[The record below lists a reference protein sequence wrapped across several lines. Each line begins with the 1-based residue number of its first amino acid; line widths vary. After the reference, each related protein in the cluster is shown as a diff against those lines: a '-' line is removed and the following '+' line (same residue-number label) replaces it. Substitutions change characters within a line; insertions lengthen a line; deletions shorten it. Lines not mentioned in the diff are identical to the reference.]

1 MITVQRILIPIDFSE
16 PSARALA
23 FALSIARRFDARL
36 FVAHIVAGSPP
47 HSSLPEAGALRQ
59 TLHEAAF
66 SDLSEFI
73 RKVCD
78 GEHTPELIVRH
89 GEINA
94 ELRRI
99 INDYEIDL
107 IVMGTHGRQ
116 HLTRYFLGS
125 VTEKLL
131 RKMPAPILTVS
142 RAVPSGFEVNRILY
156 ATDLSN
162 RSRRAFR
169 FAADFCHALGAQ
181 MTVLHVVQH
190 LDYLFAGT
198 KSNYFRVQ
206 YGRMVKASRSRLAEF
221 VAREKPAD
229 MKVNTL
235 VLEGSPYQQ
244 ILETARVQQQGII
257 VIDLDEK
264 NAVDRPFS
272 GATAERIVR
281 MAEVPVLSVPDLPD
295 SEQIRRLGGLFKRLG
310 EKVMSPDLTVDG
322 AFEVAIELESSEI
335 NDVYKN
341 LTANV
346 DGPWYIVRK
355 KIELAVENHFDKLKA
370 AANEFGASK
379 EIQAKLES
387 LASQPA

>member
-1 MITVQRILIPIDFSE
+1 
-16 PSARALA
+16 
-23 FALSIARRFDARL
+23 
-36 FVAHIVAGSPP
+36 
-47 HSSLPEAGALRQ
+47 
-59 TLHEAAF
+59 
-66 SDLSEFI
+66 
-73 RKVCD
+73 
-78 GEHTPELIVRH
+78 
-89 GEINA
+89 
-94 ELRRI
+94 
-99 INDYEIDL
+99 
-107 IVMGTHGRQ
+107 
-116 HLTRYFLGS
+116 
-125 VTEKLL
+125 
-131 RKMPAPILTVS
+131 
-142 RAVPSGFEVNRILY
+142 
-156 ATDLSN
+156 
-162 RSRRAFR
+162 
-169 FAADFCHALGAQ
+169 